1 MHPTMQYEITKAR
14 IADLR
19 RQAGQ
24 DAIARG
30 ARREHRA
37 LTPPPPYPAYPA
49 AGLARRVF
57 TSLAGHGRP
66 TPARSSCQPSAVC
79 QACG

>member
-1 MHPTMQYEITKAR
+1 MHPTIHYEITKAR

-24 DAIARG
+24 NAIARD

-37 LTPPPPYPAYPA
+37 LAPSPPYSAYPA

-57 TSLAGHGRP
+57 TSLAARGRP
-66 TPARSSCQPSAVC
+66 TPARSNCQPSVVC
-79 QACG
+79 RVCG